1 MFSAAGEQRAV
12 AAEAVLGGGGGA
24 RPHPLPLLDLLPPLR
39 PQRHQPARAQ
49 ATQVLQYRSSTFIF
63 IWLSFC
69 GKPIIQL
76 SRLESVVRSC
86 FFPVPLEIG
95 MLVQSFIFYD
105 ISKGRP

>member
-49 ATQVLQYRSSTFIF
+49 ATQVCNTDLYFYIYMA
-63 IWLSFC
+63 
-69 GKPIIQL
+69 
-76 SRLESVVRSC
+76 
-86 FFPVPLEIG
+86 FFLWKANNTAFTP
-95 MLVQSFIFYD
+95 
-105 ISKGRP
+105 

>member
-49 ATQVLQYRSSTFIF
+49 ATQVLQYRSLLLYLYGFLF
-63 IWLSFC
+63 V
-69 GKPIIQL
+69 
-76 SRLESVVRSC
+76 ES
-86 FFPVPLEIG
+86 
-95 MLVQSFIFYD
+95 Q
-105 ISKGRP
+105 

>member
-49 ATQVLQYRSSTFIF
+49 ATQVCNTDHNCYYGFIYCKKK
-63 IWLSFC
+63 LVQVSH
-69 GKPIIQL
+69 
-76 SRLESVVRSC
+76 LESVVRSC
-86 FFPVPLEIG
+86 FV
-95 MLVQSFIFYD
+95 SF
-105 ISKGRP
+105 ST